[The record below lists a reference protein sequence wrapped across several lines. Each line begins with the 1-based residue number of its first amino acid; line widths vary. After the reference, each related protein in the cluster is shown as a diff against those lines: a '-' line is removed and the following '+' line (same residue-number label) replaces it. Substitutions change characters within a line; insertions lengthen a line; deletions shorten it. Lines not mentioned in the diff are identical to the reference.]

1 MTQNSH
7 GNKKSLFS
15 AIFKNIRILQPFF
28 IAENSHYLFMLS
40 KCCVIIYKFLH
51 IFADFCGFL
60 QKMAEM
66 LDKLLATPSRSCS
79 CHCNP
84 LLLST
89 ILLTNFMNKKK
100 PKQNKPKVISFT
112 DLVQALNNKSNFSDN
127 SGKGVVKGKD
137 VSRMNDFLKQK

>member
-1 MTQNSH
+1 MSCKIGRN
-7 GNKKSLFS
+7 LP
-15 AIFKNIRILQPFF
+15 KN
-28 IAENSHYLFMLS
+28 Y
-40 KCCVIIYKFLH
+40 
-51 IFADFCGFL
+51 
-60 QKMAEM
+60 
-66 LDKLLATPSRSCS
+66 ATPMPS
-79 CHCNP
+79 CHYNCNP
-84 LLLST
+84 SQYST